1 MISWDTCC
9 SDRRVSPSDSKS
21 TNEIREGRLSSA
33 DREKR
38 SLHAA
43 MQTETRCAAITIVKR
58 NYSELT
64 ELTGKANEKERGS
77 RPTSAKSLLVDQ
89 QLILATSRTREQ
101 KKDAASRWRGEAHA
115 RSRAPRDSHRHRPHV
130 EIVTGKTADGESS
143 ASATS
148 PLSCRMTRQQ

>member
-89 QLILATSRTREQ
+89 QLILATSRGNKKRTLRVDGAARRMRE
-101 KKDAASRWRGEAHA
+101 AGRRAILIVIVRTSRSLPGKLLTE
-115 RSRAPRDSHRHRPHV
+115 SHRRPRRHLYHA
-130 EIVTGKTADGESS
+130 G
-143 ASATS
+143 
-148 PLSCRMTRQQ
+148 